1 MKYIFKQVDDIS
13 GHNAETT
20 IEFSADYLPTI
31 LEHFEMFLRGSGFH
45 ATGTLEFVDYEDP
58 YTTPKF
64 ECAEENYED
73 EENDPAYEFDDGQ
86 LTKEQ
91 LDQIK
96 ETHEWAQTLRNDSEW
111 SFPRQRPAEGES
123 KIEPWEGVS
132 PSVAMQWT
140 VKELMKEKS
149 VCSVCKIDV
158 ETMMNHECW
167 DKNCPKGKDA
177 N

>member
-20 IEFSADYLPTI
+20 VEFSADYLPTI

-73 EENDPAYEFDDGQ
+73 DDV
-86 LTKEQ
+86 E
-91 LDQIK
+91 DDE
-96 ETHEWAQTLRNDSEW
+96 ETHEWTQTLRDDSEW
-111 SFPRQRPAEGES
+111 PFPKQRPGDLNGPA
-123 KIEPWEGVS
+123 V
-132 PSVAMQWT
+132 MDWT
-140 VKELMKEKS
+140 AAQLIRPPKMED
-149 VCSVCKIDV
+149 VCPICKIDMQ
-158 ETMMNHECW
+158 TMSTHECW

>member
-73 EENDPAYEFDDGQ
+73 DDV
-86 LTKEQ
+86 E
-91 LDQIK
+91 
-96 ETHEWAQTLRNDSEW
+96 ETHEWTQTLRDDSEW
-111 SFPRQRPAEGES
+111 PFPKQRPGDLNGPA
-123 KIEPWEGVS
+123 V
-132 PSVAMQWT
+132 MDWT
-140 VKELMKEKS
+140 AAQLIRPPKMED
-149 VCSVCKIDV
+149 VCPVCKIDNQ
-158 ETMMNHECW
+158 TMLNHECW